1 MKTNSET
8 IRSPDLDLETAAA
21 TKLWVVLAR
30 AYRAVADRARRD
42 IEERG
47 LGITEFAVL
56 EALYHRGPLTLG
68 EVGNKV
74 LLTSGSITY
83 VVDKLEQRGLLERRP
98 CPEDRRVT
106 YAEISDAGRELIA
119 EIFPAHATA
128 IREATDGLT
137 LKQKQTAADLLRRL
151 GRHAAGSES

>member
-1 MKTNSET
+1 MDTRNNVN
-8 IRSPDLDLETAAA
+8 PPVDLDVETAAA

-83 VVDKLEQRGLLERRP
+83 VVDKLEQRALLERRP

-106 YAEISDAGRELIA
+106 YAEITDAGRELIA

-137 LKQKQTAADLLRRL
+137 PEEKQQATDLLRRL
-151 GRHAAGSES
+151 GRRAAGSES